1 MAEEQLKNMQEHLNK
16 STQDYQRKMIDMKK
30 QVEFFEIFC
39 LKIKIGE
46 RKNLRFYLPKFL
58 SEFYNLK
65 LNINFSL
72 QFNFNTGTIFS
83 GILKK
88 IINFLKN
95 LKKIFLN

>member
-72 QFNFNTGTIFS
+72 QFNF
-83 GILKK
+83 ILM
-88 IINFLKN
+88 ISNQNINKYL
-95 LKKIFLN
+95 I